1 MALVFL
7 SLQPYSDPSFQH
19 AMGPPYATGLPLADV
34 AHHGQ
39 GAGLSFYVRLSDG
52 TGPGET
58 EAVDAAVARLRN
70 LVFSGPGQQLGPKY
84 VLVTWGPHAFPGCLT
99 SFNVS
104 YSQFRPDGVPLAA
117 TVELFFHRASSVA

>member
-7 SLQPYSDPSFQH
+7 LLQPYSDPSFQH
-19 AMGPPYATGLPLADV
+19 AVGPPYATGLNPADV
-34 AHHGQ
+34 AYHAQ
-39 GAGLSFYVRLSDG
+39 GAGLSFCVRLSGG
-52 TGPGET
+52 TGPGEV

-70 LVFSGPGQQLGPKY
+70 QVFAGPGQGPGPRY
-84 VLVTWGPHAFPGCLT
+84 VFVTWGLHALPGLLT

-117 TVELFFHRASSVA
+117 TVDLFFHRVSSGA